1 MKQLTCAQGLRRLSA
16 FHDREL
22 SIEEQIA
29 VEGHLHDCRE
39 CEAEAACLEQL
50 GDVLRSQ
57 AAGLAQACF
66 DDLDGLETGVI
77 SRMKA
82 EREESLPS
90 RFGRLFEDLH
100 FVYAGL
106 GAAGATLACL
116 LIMFGMMRFGAHA
129 RPDSLAALVE
139 VLAAPASDGAAALS
153 GDGGMTL
160 LNGQPGTVDDGQRS
174 DAVFALSAVV
184 THQGR
189 IRSLDVLHRGGTR
202 SNPQAREEILNLMDS
217 IMETQFQPGLSA
229 DGQPVYAATLWRMH
243 VTVRGKA
250 PRLPAPS
257 TSDSRSSTH
266 RNKTADDLRPVRARA
281 TRVVAMA

>member
-1 MKQLTCAQGLRRLSA
+1 MKQLTCAQVLRRLSA

-29 VEGHLHDCRE
+29 VEGHLHDCRA
-39 CEAEAACLEQL
+39 CAAEASGLEWL
-50 GDVLRSQ
+50 GDVLRAR
-57 AAGLAQACF
+57 AAGLAQVSF
-66 DDLDGLETGVI
+66 DDVDGLEAGVL

-139 VLAAPASDGAAALS
+139 VLAAPASDGATALS
-153 GDGGMTL
+153 GDDGMML
-160 LNGQPGTVDDGQRS
+160 LNGQPGTVDDGRRS

-184 THQGR
+184 THEGR
-189 IRSLDVLHRGGTR
+189 IRSLDVPHQGGA
-202 SNPQAREEILNLMDS
+202 SPNGQAREEILNLMDT
-217 IMETQFQPGLSA
+217 IMEAQLQPGLAA
-229 DGQPVYAATLWRMH
+229 DGQPVYAATSWRMH
-243 VTVRGKA
+243 VTVRGRAPHLPPDQDPRSATSRGKTTAERGPVTAKA
-250 PRLPAPS
+250 
-257 TSDSRSSTH
+257 TT
-266 RNKTADDLRPVRARA
+266 
-281 TRVVAMA
+281 VVAIA